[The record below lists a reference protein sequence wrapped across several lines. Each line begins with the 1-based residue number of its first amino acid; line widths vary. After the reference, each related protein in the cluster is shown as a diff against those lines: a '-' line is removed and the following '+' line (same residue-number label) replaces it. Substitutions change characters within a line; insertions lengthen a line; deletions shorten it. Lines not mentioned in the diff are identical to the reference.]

1 MADSH
6 PFANAGL
13 GMFGTAEKS
22 YAGQAMHAPGGRSV
36 LQLLAGMLYQ
46 PNTTPYSLQ
55 NNMGGTTAM
64 GQGVA
69 PPTSMVPSGV
79 GLNPMRPAGLSVR
92 SSMGMPGKTTVPPVV
107 TLPDLNKQID
117 SYWGAQ

>member
-22 YAGQAMHAPGGRSV
+22 YAGQAMHAPGGRSLV
-36 LQLLAGMLYQ
+36 QLLAGMLYQ

-55 NNMGGTTAM
+55 SNMGGITAM

-69 PPTSMVPSGV
+69 PPTSMAPSGV
-79 GLNPMRPAGLSVR
+79 GLNPMRPVGLGVKP
-92 SSMGMPGKTTVPPVV
+92 MVLPGGPTTPATV

-117 SYWGAQ
+117 SFWGAQ